1 MNKLILTAMT
11 AITSLVM
18 QAQTSATI
26 NGTLAGFGPTDTLQV
41 YISGKQSIDPVEVG
55 ADGKF
60 TINTEVNTA
69 TEALFFFM
77 KNGTMD
83 RERSCAAVV
92 SPGET
97 IAMNIQRNAGEE
109 GGMTVTYSGDDAA
122 KPTYANQ
129 FYNLIRM
136 GTALSGE
143 ELVKSGSFAACRK
156 QIDKVLEPIY
166 STLSNVKDQA
176 FANQARLAV
185 DSQKEGAYFAYATT
199 AQQQGVDMEK
209 DADFMSFVK
218 AIDPNDTLQMTRIQN
233 YTTWY
238 VAAHPDEF
246 ATQGS
251 DAAQLKYLASYT
263 KNPDVINKMVDSYM
277 QAISL
282 YAALGVSSARPEFRE
297 LYEQILAVSTN
308 DAHITFVKEQLA
320 KMEDAAEGKPAVNF
334 PLETTDGKSVE
345 FSSMVGGGVVTYV
358 DFWATWCG
366 PCKREIPYLATM
378 VEELKDNKQIRI
390 ISISID
396 EDHDAWRKMVA
407 NDKPAWEQ
415 YLIPDLNTSAAIKDY
430 EINAIPRF
438 MVFDKEG
445 NLYKSSATRPSEPST
460 KAMLLELAK

>member
-1 MNKLILTAMT
+1 MNKLILTVGT
-11 AITSLVM
+11 VLTSLVM

-26 NGTLAGFGPTDTLQV
+26 NGTLTGFNSTDTLQV
-41 YISGKQSIDPVEVG
+41 YISGKPSIDLVEVG

-60 TINTEVNTA
+60 TINTEVEAA

-83 RERSCAAVV
+83 RSRSCAAVV

-97 IAMNIQRNAGEE
+97 IAMNIKSNAANQ
-109 GGMTVTYSGDDAA
+109 GGITVTFTGDDAA

-129 FYNLIRM
+129 FYNLIQQS
-136 GTALSGE
+136 TDLSGD
-143 ELVKSGSFAACRK
+143 ELLKTGSFAACMK
-156 QIDKVLEPIY
+156 QVDKLLEPIY
-166 STLSNVKDQA
+166 TTLSQVKDQA
-176 FANQARLAV
+176 FANQARQAI
-185 DSQKEGAYFAYATT
+185 DSQKESAYFAYATT
-199 AQQQGVDMEK
+199 AQAQGTDMET
-209 DADFMSFVK
+209 DADFMTFVK
-218 AIDPNDTLQMTRIQN
+218 AINPNDTLQMTRIQN

-246 ATQGS
+246 ATQGGN
-251 DAAQLKYLASYT
+251 AAQLKYLASYT

-277 QAISL
+277 QAINL
-282 YAALGVSSARPEFRE
+282 YSALGVSPSRPEFRE
-297 LYEQILAVSTN
+297 LYEQILAVSTKEE
-308 DAHITFVKEQLA
+308 HITFVKEQLA

-334 PLETTDGKSVE
+334 PLETTDGKTLE
-345 FSSMVGGGVVTYV
+345 FTSMVGNGVVTYV

-366 PCKREIPYLATM
+366 PCKREIPYLATLA
-378 VEELKDNKQIRI
+378 EELKDNKQIRI

-438 MVFDKEG
+438 MVFDKDG
-445 NLYKSSATRPSEPST
+445 NLYKSSATRPSEAST
-460 KAMLLELAK
+460 KAMLEELAK

>member
-26 NGTLAGFGPTDTLQV
+26 NGTLAGFSPTDTLQV

-297 LYEQILAVSTN
+297 LYEQILAVSTK
-308 DAHITFVKEQLA
+308 AEHITFVKEQLA

-396 EDHDAWRKMVA
+396 EDHNAWRKMVA

-415 YLIPDLNTSAAIKDY
+415 YLIPDLNTSAAIKD
-430 EINAIPRF
+430 
-438 MVFDKEG
+438 
-445 NLYKSSATRPSEPST
+445 
-460 KAMLLELAK
+460 